1 MKGVDR
7 MNFLTVE
14 EVALMVDVNKETV
27 RRWIRS
33 GELKATKHSKKEG
46 YEITEESLYDCLQRI
61 GKTKYASK
69 LDYTMPYPIDENS
82 LRQEL
87 IHLKRART
95 KLDNAI
101 QAIEDLLGEG

>member
-1 MKGVDR
+1 

-14 EVALMVDVNKETV
+14 EIALMIDVKKETV

-46 YEITEESLYDCLQRI
+46 YKISEESLYDYLQRTR
-61 GKTKYASK
+61 KTKYTSK
-69 LDYTMPYPIDENS
+69 LEYTSPRSLDKNS

-95 KLDNAI
+95 KLDDAI